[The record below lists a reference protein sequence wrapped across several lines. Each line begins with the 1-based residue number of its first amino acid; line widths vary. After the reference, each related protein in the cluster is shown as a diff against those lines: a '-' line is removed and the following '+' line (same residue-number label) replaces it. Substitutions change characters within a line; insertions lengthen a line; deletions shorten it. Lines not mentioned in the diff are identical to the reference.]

1 MFRAKRLI
9 RPAFDCHLGIGAEVD
24 EEPEFA
30 TRKFEVIVDLCEVFV
45 SQLIH
50 NLKLYDDLAVTPQI
64 GRRPRREPDAPP
76 SR

>member
-30 TRKFEVIVDLCEVFV
+30 TRKFEVIVEKLISEIPMPHYTKNKKTRQRRVDWLWEVD
-45 SQLIH
+45 SNH
-50 NLKLYDDLAVTPQI
+50 
-64 GRRPRREPDAPP
+64 
-76 SR
+76 